1 MKLSSTIVKRTLSAI
16 AVVAVGVA
24 FATAGTSPSDAQ
36 MNELT
41 KQRSG
46 AMKSMGGNMKKLG
59 AAVAGGDNAA
69 AAAAAA
75 AVNEVAS
82 KIPSLFP
89 EGSGTGETRAKPE
102 IWQDFADFRSKAN
115 ALEAASAKVV
125 ADASGG
131 SLGSDPKAVVGSIG
145 ATCGACH
152 KAYRAPK
159 PE

>member
-1 MKLSSTIVKRTLSAI
+1 MKLSSRIIKRTLGAAAII
-16 AVVAVGVA
+16 AVGAA
-24 FATAGTSPSDAQ
+24 FATTGISPSDAQ
-36 MNELT
+36 MNDMT
-41 KQRSG
+41 KQRSA

-59 AAVAGGDNAA
+59 GAVAGGDNAA

-75 AVNEVAS
+75 AINEVAS

-102 IWQDFADFRSKAN
+102 IWQNFADFRKNAN
-115 ALEAASAKVV
+115 NLESASAKVV
-125 ADASGG
+125 ADANGG

-145 ATCGACH
+145 KNCGACH
-152 KAYRAPK
+152 KAFRAPK